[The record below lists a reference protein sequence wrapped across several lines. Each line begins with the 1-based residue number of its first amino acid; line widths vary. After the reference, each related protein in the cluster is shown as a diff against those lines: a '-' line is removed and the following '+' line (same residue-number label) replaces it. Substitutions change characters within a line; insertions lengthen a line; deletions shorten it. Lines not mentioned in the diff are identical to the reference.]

1 MAGSVEKGLRPVTA
15 RKINREIYF
24 LFMISAPM
32 TPGTHPQR
40 VRRNTIRIDP
50 QPLSMTAR
58 GGQMMQIITRKQP
71 MGIFELRIAI
81 VDLRLPKFTKF
92 PDSIVQ
98 LFECS
103 IVHSF

>member
-15 RKINREIYF
+15 RKINCEIYF
-24 LFMISAPM
+24 LFMINAPM

-58 GGQMMQIITRKQP
+58 GGQIMQIITRKQP
-71 MGIFELRIAI
+71 MGICEFRFANFDLLIYKNSLLPIHTLPTVWLLR
-81 VDLRLPKFTKF
+81 
-92 PDSIVQ
+92 
-98 LFECS
+98 
-103 IVHSF
+103 